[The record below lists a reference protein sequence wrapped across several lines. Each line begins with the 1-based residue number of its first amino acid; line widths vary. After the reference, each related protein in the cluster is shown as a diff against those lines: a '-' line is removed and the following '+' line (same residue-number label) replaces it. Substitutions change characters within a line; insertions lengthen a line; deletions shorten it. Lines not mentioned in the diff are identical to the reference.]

1 MDPILT
7 RRGQTRERL
16 RQSAMAKPTLAE
28 VRSLAAEIRA
38 GQPDI
43 GNKKLAAE
51 IKLAQPQWKLGNKEL
66 RNALRPPHQKEK
78 QPKAGAAEPGVG
90 EGASGKKRAVPA
102 ASAAAAPAKKKRK
115 QAQAIGASTEK
126 EGALGSLPGSFPYEI
141 DAADHAETPL
151 VAYEDVAPVLR
162 GLAKHLSKQPADLR
176 IWDPFYCTG
185 AAAKRLASVG
195 FPSVHHRCE
204 DFHAIVAAGGD
215 ALPEHDVLVTNP
227 PYSAE
232 HLQKLFEH
240 CAGSG
245 KAWALL
251 LPWFVVRKSW
261 FRAYAAGSEEDRV
274 AFLCPEKRYF
284 FQPPKAMVE
293 EGRDRVTA
301 PFDTFWYLHMGS
313 PAAQR
318 ETLAGWR
325 VEREHRRLS
334 APYCA
339 SQCIPQ
345 HHNSFPR

>member
-1 MDPILT
+1 MGP
-7 RRGQTRERL
+7 
-16 RQSAMAKPTLAE
+16 
-28 VRSLAAEIRA
+28 
-38 GQPDI
+38 
-43 GNKKLAAE
+43 
-51 IKLAQPQWKLGNKEL
+51 
-66 RNALRPPHQKEK
+66 
-78 QPKAGAAEPGVG
+78 GAS
-90 EGASGKKRAVPA
+90 EGAPCKKRE
-102 ASAAAAPAKKKRK
+102 SSTGNAAPAPTQKKRK
-115 QAQAIGASTEK
+115 QAQAQLQVAEK
-126 EGALGSLPGSFPYEI
+126 VRGLGSLPGSFPYEI
-141 DAADHAETPL
+141 DEADHAETPL

-204 DFHAIVAAGGD
+204 DFYSIVAAGGD
-215 ALPEHDVLVTNP
+215 ALPEHDVLLTNP

-240 CAGSG
+240 CVGSG

-251 LPWFVVRKSW
+251 LPWFVVRKPW
-261 FRAYAAGSEEDRV
+261 FRAYTAGSDDRV
-274 AFLCPEKRYF
+274 AFLCPQKRYF

-293 EGRDRVTA
+293 DGRDRVTA

-318 ETLAGWR
+318 EILAEWR

-334 APYCA
+334 CSA
-339 SQCIPQ
+339 
-345 HHNSFPR
+345 